1 MFAVGDFVLK
11 SNEGVCRIEERVSM
25 RAFDNVERPYF
36 LLRPVADPR
45 VKLYLPEQEEYR
57 DVRPVM
63 TEEEAF
69 LLIGR
74 VPEISCTV
82 IENDRQ
88 REQIYKDILRSN
100 DPEQLVGIIKSL
112 YLRCEERKNAGK
124 KVTVMD
130 DRCFKAAEH
139 ALYSELAFTLKKEIA
154 EVRAL
159 IAKTAESLEEST

>member
-1 MFAVGDFVLK
+1 MFAVGDYVVK

-45 VKLYLPEQEEYR
+45 IKVYLPEQKEYR

-63 TEEEAF
+63 TEEEA
-69 LLIGR
+69 LSLIER
-74 VPEISCTV
+74 MPVICCTAIV
-82 IENDRQ
+82 NEKM
-88 REQIYKDILRSN
+88 REQVYKDALRSN

-112 YLRCEERKNAGK
+112 YYRCEERKNAGK

-139 ALYSELAFTLKKEIA
+139 ALYSELAFTLKKEIG
-154 EVRAL
+154 EVREL
-159 IAKTAESLEEST
+159 IGKTAESLKEST